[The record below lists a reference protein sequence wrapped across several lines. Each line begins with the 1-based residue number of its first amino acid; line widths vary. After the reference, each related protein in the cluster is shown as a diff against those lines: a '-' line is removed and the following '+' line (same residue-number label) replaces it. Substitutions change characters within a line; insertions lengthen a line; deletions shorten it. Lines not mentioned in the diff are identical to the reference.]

1 MLFQTHIMFF
11 LRGKQKK
18 IKTSTSALNLL
29 EKQSASFQLNVDPV
43 HKNSLTQQFT
53 GGEDYY
59 YTQRYH
65 MASEDSK

>member
-1 MLFQTHIMFF
+1 MLF
-11 LRGKQKK
+11 LPWKKEKK

-29 EKQSASFQLNVDPV
+29 KKLSASFQLNVDPV

-65 MASEDSK
+65 MASEDLK